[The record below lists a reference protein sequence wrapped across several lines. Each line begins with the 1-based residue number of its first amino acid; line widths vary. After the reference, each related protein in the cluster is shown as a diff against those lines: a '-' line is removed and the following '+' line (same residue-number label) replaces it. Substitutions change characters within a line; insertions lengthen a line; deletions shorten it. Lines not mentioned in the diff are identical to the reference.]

1 MGHCCKITAL
11 YRGIAQSGR
20 ALRSGRRGRRFESCY
35 PDQFLWNNQG
45 KINHMDNE
53 DIVLETK
60 FVGDIN
66 GKFFIPSYQ
75 RGYRWEKQE
84 VERLLEDIYI
94 TKGQRNYCLQPIV
107 VKVIDKAGAV
117 YELIDGQQRLT
128 TIYLIYRYMHEAVPG
143 FIEEPGFSLSYET
156 REKSEDFLRSI
167 DDSKK
172 EDNIDFWFI
181 AQAYETIKNWF
192 AKKEELYNEK
202 KSVLMSKM
210 NTYFSETVKV
220 IWYEVGESENA
231 IDLFKRLNIG
241 KIPLTSSELVKSIFL
256 SKNAKLKSAG
266 FEKNAEELDA
276 KAKETIIKEKQEEIA
291 LQWDNIEKE
300 LHNDSLWFF
309 LTNNRTEKYQTR
321 IDLILDLIAEK
332 PVDTREKYFTF
343 FYFDNKSKESLEDIW
358 REIQQTFLMLKGW
371 YENHTMY
378 HKVGYLIASESNTL
392 QEIYNASKNKTKQEF
407 DEELDRFIKQS
418 VAFDGDYSKLN
429 YGSDYDKIKKILLL
443 FNVESVRRIDGQS
456 ARFPFDKYK
465 FDADGKVV
473 WSLEHIHAQN
483 SEGMKTQESW
493 KEWLKLHIPSVKAV
507 SKDSTDLIS
516 RMEAAINNKK
526 LEGWEFEALR
536 QEVLPLFSPDE
547 ESYRDSIAN
556 MALLNTRDNSAL
568 NNSVFDVK
576 RNQIIKMDKEG
587 RYIPFC
593 TKMVFLK
600 YYTKSDEQSVWF
612 WGHQDRE
619 AYIKAINEVLA
630 TNPKY
635 IEPIVLQPQTDS
647 DKKEN

>member
-1 MGHCCKITAL
+1 MEQP
-11 YRGIAQSGR
+11 R
-20 ALRSGRRGRRFESCY
+20 E
-35 PDQFLWNNQG
+35 
-45 KINHMDNE
+45 INHMDNE

-60 FVGDIN
+60 LEAKFVGKIK
-66 GKFFIPSYQ
+66 GKFIVPSYQ
-75 RGYRWEKQE
+75 RGYRWEKTE
-84 VERLLEDIYI
+84 VERLLEDVYEAN
-94 TKGQRNYCLQPIV
+94 GEDYCLQPIV
-107 VKVIDKAGAV
+107 VKRVAKDVDI

-128 TIYLIYRYMHEAVPG
+128 TIYLIYRYLQTQIPTLK
-143 FIEEPGFSLSYET
+143 FNFTLSYET
-156 REKSEDFLRSI
+156 REQSEEFLNSL

-172 EDNIDFWFI
+172 DNNIDFWFMS
-181 AQAYETIKNWF
+181 QAYKTIQEWFEDKDKNHDIPKDTLAFKIKVWF
-192 AKKEELYNEK
+192 EEK
-202 KSVLMSKM
+202 
-210 NTYFSETVKV
+210 VKV
-220 IWYEVGESENA
+220 IWYEVGKSEDA

-256 SKNAKLKSAG
+256 SKNAKLKSVVTG
-266 FEKNAEELDA
+266 EVDEKV
-276 KAKETIIKEKQEEIA
+276 KETIIKEKQEEIA

-309 LTNNRTEKYQTR
+309 LTNDKTEKYQTR
-321 IDLILDLIAEK
+321 IDLILDLIADK
-332 PVDTREKYFTF
+332 PANNREKYFTF
-343 FYFDNKSKESLEDIW
+343 FYFDNKSKEALEDVW

-371 YENHTMY
+371 YEDHTMY

-392 QEIYNASKNKTKQEF
+392 QEIYNASKNKTKREF
-407 DEELDRFIKQS
+407 DEALDKLIKKS

-443 FNVESVRRIDGQS
+443 FNVESVRRINGQS

-507 SKDSTDLIS
+507 SKNSTELIS
-516 RMEAAINNKK
+516 RMETAINNKK

-576 RNQIIKMDKEG
+576 RNEIIKMDKEG
-587 RYIPFC
+587 RFIPFC

-612 WGHQDRE
+612 WGHQDRK
-619 AYIKAINEVLA
+619 AYIEAINEVLA

-635 IEPIVLQPQTDS
+635 IEPIILE
-647 DKKEN
+647 KEEN